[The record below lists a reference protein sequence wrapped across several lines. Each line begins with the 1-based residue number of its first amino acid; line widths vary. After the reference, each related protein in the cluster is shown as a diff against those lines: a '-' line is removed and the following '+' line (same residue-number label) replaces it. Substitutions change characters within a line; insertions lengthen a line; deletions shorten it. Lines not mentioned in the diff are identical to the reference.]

1 MNVSIV
7 YICPGVHTAV
17 YEPLAQRFA
26 RSYLE
31 HPPGETEHS
40 LNVVVN
46 GNVPGP
52 RHRQLFDPLPATF
65 LSHSNMGKD
74 LGGYVMAAEKI
85 PCDLLI
91 CMGSHVHFR
100 RAGWLDRIVNVYLD
114 NGPGIYGPWAFHQP
128 APHIR
133 TTAFFITPTLLN
145 AYPYTIIDSNRYQVE
160 HGKGNSLT
168 AWVGSM
174 GFPTLQVTWDG
185 VYAEKDW
192 HHVPNEQCLFLEQFC
207 DKMGY
212 T

>member
-65 LSHSNMGKD
+65 RSHSNFGKD
-74 LGGYVMAAEKI
+74 IGAYQMAAQEI
-85 PCDLLI
+85 PCDLLV
-91 CMGSHVHFR
+91 CFGANVHFR
-100 RAGWLDRIVNVYLD
+100 RAGWLDRLVNVFLD
-114 NGPGIYGPWAFHQP
+114 NGPGLYGPWAYHQP
-128 APHIR
+128 APHVR
-133 TTAFFITPTLLN
+133 TTAFWLPPTLLN
-145 AYPYTIIDSNRYQVE
+145 SYPYQVGDGQRYTFEHGRDSSITAHLTKLGYPVMMVTWNGAYP
-160 HGKGNSLT
+160 
-168 AWVGSM
+168 
-174 GFPTLQVTWDG
+174 
-185 VYAEKDW
+185 EKDW
-192 HHVPNEQCLFLEQFC
+192 HHCENEDCLMLDQFT